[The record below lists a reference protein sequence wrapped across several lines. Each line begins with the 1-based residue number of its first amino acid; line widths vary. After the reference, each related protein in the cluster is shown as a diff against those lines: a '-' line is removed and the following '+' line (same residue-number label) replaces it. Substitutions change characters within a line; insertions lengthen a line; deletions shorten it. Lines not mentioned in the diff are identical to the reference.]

1 VSIDAGGADEGFGA
15 VVVSEDD
22 GEAPFAKDPLAK
34 VLGGVDIVVD
44 NEGVGEAPS

>member
-1 VSIDAGGADEGFGA
+1 MSIDVGGADEGFRA

-22 GEAPFAKDPLAK
+22 GEAPFAEDPPAK

-44 NEGVGEAPS
+44 NKGVGEAPS

>member
-1 VSIDAGGADEGFGA
+1 VSIDARGADEGSRA

-22 GEAPFAKDPLAK
+22 GEAPFAEDPPTK

-44 NEGVGEAPS
+44 DEGVGEAPS